1 MHYALNP
8 PLLLVAAPFA
18 AAEGG
23 GASSLPWL
31 LAGGA
36 VAAAL
41 VAAIAAWRARSAS
54 QVAAVEAQT
63 ASAHADGLIAQLA
76 IERERAEI
84 AVGSDLIGV
93 LATAADGRIAWA
105 NPTLARLLGVEPAT
119 LVGQRWRDRLRP
131 EDIAADDRA
140 LRDLAEGGTPSPY
153 PAWCRHTDGRWI
165 PLLIIRQ
172 RSADGAYAVV
182 LDLTVQRQ
190 AEAAALDQAARQAA
204 LISAL
209 PEALIEVRDGAIT
222 AVNPAATA
230 LLGPAV
236 LGREVRAL
244 LGQAATDGAGPH
256 RVRLGDRQLAVSTLA
271 LPDGG
276 DACLMLLRDE
286 TVGLRAVATAE
297 AAEQRFL
304 RLAESTSVGIWQ
316 FDREGRTRFANPA
329 MLALLG
335 VRASADLDGRGVH
348 EFLTPESV
356 QALGREQARRGE
368 GRPWSHEADLVSV
381 GGVRRHVL
389 VCAGPL
395 GGPDLPGTIA
405 TVLDLDDRRMLED
418 QLRQAQKMEAIG
430 RLAGGLASDFN
441 NLLMVIS
448 GYGDLHLQNLAS
460 NDPRRKSVEQ
470 MLKAAKRA
478 GSLTQQLLA
487 VTRQQVLAPVVV
499 DLNTVLGELDGMLR
513 RLLGDR
519 IRLTFRPGPHLG
531 RIKVDRNQ
539 LEQVVLNLV
548 VNARDAMPEGGS
560 LLIET
565 DNVELDEIYTR
576 LQPAARPGSCVM
588 LSVADTGVGMDAET
602 QARVFE
608 PLFTTKEAS
617 QGGGMGLATVYS
629 IVQAIGGNIW
639 FSSAPGKG
647 TVFKVYFPLVEGDGA
662 VQVPP
667 PSPAVAGRSSETIL
681 LVEDEV
687 DVRELIAE
695 MLGAEGYRVIEA
707 ANGKDG
713 LARFRE
719 VGESVHLVLTD
730 VVMPKMNGP
739 ELGEELERLKT
750 GVRVLY
756 MSGYL
761 DRVIVRSDVNDP
773 SFLFLEKPFTAAA
786 LLRKVREALDR
797 PAKA

>member
-1 MHYALNP
+1 MHYALIP
-8 PLLLVAAPFA
+8 SLLLVTTPLVAADAGGSSPTPWLIA
-18 AAEGG
+18 GG
-23 GASSLPWL
+23 GV
-31 LAGGA
+31 A
-36 VAAAL
+36 VAL
-41 VAAIAAWRARSAS
+41 LAAIAAWRARAAVR
-54 QVAAVEAQT
+54 VAAADAQ
-63 ASAHADGLIAQLA
+63 AAGADADRLKHELDL
-76 IERERAEI
+76 ERERAD
-84 AVGSDLIGV
+84 AVIGSNLVGM
-93 LATAADGRIAWA
+93 LTTAADGRIAWA
-105 NPTLARLLGVEPAT
+105 NPALARLLGVEAT
-119 LVGQRWRDRLRP
+119 ALVGQRWRDRLRP

-140 LRDLAEGGTPSPY
+140 LRDIAEGATPAAY
-153 PAWCRHTDGRWI
+153 AAGCRRE
-165 PLLIIRQ
+165 
-172 RSADGAYAVV
+172 DGALVPVTVVRRRSSAGAHAVV
-182 LDLTVQRQ
+182 LDLTDQQQ
-190 AEAAALDQAARQAA
+190 AEEAARHLAERRTA

-209 PEALIEVRDGAIT
+209 PEALVEVRGGRIVA
-222 AVNPAATA
+222 ANPAAVV
-230 LLGPAV
+230 LLGPDA
-236 LGREVRAL
+236 LGREARSL
-244 LGQAATDGAGPH
+244 LGEGADSAAPC
-256 RVRLGDRQLAVSTLA
+256 RVRVGSNELVVSALA
-271 LPDGG
+271 LPAGEG
-276 DACLMLLRDE
+276 RLLQLRDE
-286 TVGLRAVATAE
+286 TAALRAAATAE

-304 RLAESTSVGIWQ
+304 RLAEATSVGIWQ

-335 VRASADLDGRGVH
+335 VRAPADLDGRGVQ

-356 QALGREQARRGE
+356 QALGREQARRGD
-368 GRPWSHEADLVSV
+368 GRPWSHEADLISTL
-381 GGVRRHVL
+381 GVRRHVL

-395 GGPDLPGTIA
+395 GGPDAPGTIA
-405 TVLDLDDRRMLED
+405 TVLDLDDRRALED

-441 NLLMVIS
+441 NLLTVIS
-448 GYGDLHLQNLAS
+448 GYGELHLQNLAS
-460 NDPRRKSVEQ
+460 NDPRRKTVEQ

-478 GSLTQQLLA
+478 GSLSQQLLA
-487 VTRQQVLAPVVV
+487 VSRQQVLAPVVV
-499 DLNTVLGELDGMLR
+499 DLNAVLGELDGMLR

-519 IRLTFRPGPHLG
+519 IRLTLRPGPSLG

-608 PLFTTKEAS
+608 PLFTTKEGS

-629 IVQAIGGNIW
+629 IVQSIGGNIW

-647 TVFKVYFPLVEGDGA
+647 TVFKIYFPLVEGDGA

-667 PSPAVAGRSSETIL
+667 HSPAVAGRSSETIL

-695 MLGAEGYRVIEA
+695 MLGAEGYRVVEA
-707 ANGKDG
+707 ANGKEG

-719 VGESVHLVLTD
+719 LGESVHLVLTD
-730 VVMPKMNGP
+730 VVMPQMNGP
-739 ELGEELERLKT
+739 ELGEELERLKAGT
-750 GVRVLY
+750 RVLY